1 MKNSIKNLQVN
12 HTWQSSLSFCS
23 SLAIS
28 PLSERNRKIIEEKE
42 NEILPVNKV
51 QNPIL
56 MKHKEKPKTLPKP
69 RPIKEKP
76 KTLPKP
82 KVPPKVRE
90 IQITYEES
98 DLGSEV

>member
-1 MKNSIKNLQVN
+1 MYIQTFFSFLS
-12 HTWQSSLSFCS
+12 SSLKSCS
-23 SLAIS
+23 SLAIFY
-28 PLSERNRKIIEEKE
+28 LSERNRKIIEEKE
-42 NEILPVNKV
+42 NKILLGNRL
-51 QNPIL
+51 QNQIL

>member
-1 MKNSIKNLQVN
+1 M
-12 HTWQSSLSFCS
+12 
-23 SLAIS
+23 AIF
-28 PLSERNRKIIEEKE
+28 PLSERNRKIIDEKE
-42 NEILPVNKV
+42 NKILPVNKV

-69 RPIKEKP
+69 RQIKE
-76 KTLPKP
+76 KP

-90 IQITYEES
+90 IPITYEES